1 MKAFLIFVILY
12 GLFPLFFI
20 LKFRKEMININC
32 IYPFILVVFISSLYE
47 FFGSIILKISL
58 EDWYLIYKTISFIS
72 ILYFYY
78 SILNKKYK
86 LFFILLIFLFILKI
100 VMTFTIW
107 SDKFYFDISSYF
119 NVFQTITI
127 LVLSILWFRKILID
141 LEFESLL
148 DNPIYFFVS
157 GLLIYYLGTVFVY
170 LIGSYIYFENKELFQ
185 YYWLLNIIL
194 NLVLRTLLIVGVWKA
209 RVH

>member
-58 EDWYLIYKTISFIS
+58 EDWYLIYKTISFFS

-78 SILNKKYK
+78 SILNKKHK

-100 VMTFTIW
+100 VMTFTVW

-157 GLLIYYLGTVFVY
+157 GLLVYYLGTVFVY

-194 NLVLRTLLIVGVWKA
+194 NLVLRTLLIVGIWKA
-209 RVH
+209 RVK

>member
-1 MKAFLIFVILY
+1 
-12 GLFPLFFI
+12 
-20 LKFRKEMININC
+20 
-32 IYPFILVVFISSLYE
+32 
-47 FFGSIILKISL
+47 
-58 EDWYLIYKTISFIS
+58 
-72 ILYFYY
+72 
-78 SILNKKYK
+78 
-86 LFFILLIFLFILKI
+86 
-100 VMTFTIW
+100 MTFTVW

-157 GLLIYYLGTVFVY
+157 GLLVYYLGTVFVY

-194 NLVLRTLLIVGVWKA
+194 NLVLRTLLIVGIWKA
-209 RVH
+209 RVK